1 VTKNSRVA
9 RALITGATG
18 FIGGSLAERLL
29 ATGCEVHAIVRPSS
43 SFERTYRL
51 ASMGCTLHVH
61 DGTSDNLEKI
71 VARARPDCTWHLA
84 TKFIA
89 EHVAHEVAEL
99 IRNNVEFGTM
109 LLEALAGFG
118 ASPVVTTG
126 TAWQQQGNAAYSPMS
141 LYAAT
146 KQAFDAIATFYV
158 EVHAMR
164 IVECL
169 LFDTYG
175 PDDSRKKLL
184 WALGEAVRS
193 GVPLRLS
200 GDGYQ
205 FIDLLQIDDVV
216 SALLMAG
223 DRAVDGSPG
232 LSEQW
237 AVRSGEA
244 LTVRELVERY
254 GRVRGVTV
262 PVEWGARPPR
272 RREMFTPWTA
282 GLVLPHWSPSK
293 KLDDG
298 LASL

>member
-1 VTKNSRVA
+1 MMENTRVT
-9 RALITGATG
+9 RALISGATG
-18 FIGGSLAERLL
+18 YIGGTLAKRLL
-29 ATGCEVHAIVRPSS
+29 VAGCEVHAIVRPSS
-43 SFERTYRL
+43 SAERTNRL
-51 ASMGCTLHVH
+51 AALGCTLHVH
-61 DGTSDNLEKI
+61 DGTSHNLGEI
-71 VARARPDCTWHLA
+71 VASAQPDCTWHLA

-89 EHVAHEVAEL
+89 EHIADDVTEL
-99 IRNNVEFGTM
+99 VRNNVEFGAI

-118 ASPVVTTG
+118 ASPVVTAG

-146 KQAFDAIATFYV
+146 KQAFDAIATFYA
-158 EVHAMR
+158 EVHTMR

-175 PDDSRKKLL
+175 PDDPRQKLL

-200 GDGYQ
+200 GDGRQ
-205 FIDLLQIDDVV
+205 FIDLLQVDDVV
-216 SALLMAG
+216 SALLIAG
-223 DRAVDGSPG
+223 DRAVAGAPG
-232 LSEQW
+232 LSEKW

-262 PVEWGARPPR
+262 PVEWGARPLR
-272 RREMFTPWTA
+272 RREMFAPWTA
-282 GLVLPHWSPSK
+282 GLLLPRWSPCT